1 MAETNTGHR
10 KTLAKLLPVLRS
22 LWSGIYTS
30 STVHRWSYLV
40 WRGMQMLLSACR
52 GAGTPVGAWGQRRRT
67 RCSPWDGGFVVQSQ
81 GGSPSAPGASWRLP
95 VRKSIHSPGKKRHM
109 LDLKMQKK
117 KKKMQVCISAMSL
130 LNSFLSEVSSRG
142 HQCCTHLNLH
152 GLRGPAEGQDEDS
165 DGNESSLHGDSRWSC
180 SVVLWLL
187 WMCSAGA

>member
-10 KTLAKLLPVLRS
+10 KTLAKLLSVLRS

-81 GGSPSAPGASWRLP
+81 DGSPSAPGASWRLP

-117 KKKMQVCISAMSL
+117 KKNAGLYISYVTSKLLPFRSL
-130 LNSFLSEVSSRG
+130 ITRTSVLHSPQPARPQRSSRG
-142 HQCCTHLNLH
+142 P
-152 GLRGPAEGQDEDS
+152 GRGQ
-165 DGNESSLHGDSRWSC
+165 RW
-180 SVVLWLL
+180 
-187 WMCSAGA
+187 